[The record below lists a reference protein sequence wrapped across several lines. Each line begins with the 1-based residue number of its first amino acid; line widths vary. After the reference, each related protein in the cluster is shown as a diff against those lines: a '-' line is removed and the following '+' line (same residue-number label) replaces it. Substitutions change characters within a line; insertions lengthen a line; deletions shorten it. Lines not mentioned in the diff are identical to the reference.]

1 MRSDRPH
8 ALRPGY
14 LLNGVKR
21 GDPRNAPRCGASTR
35 KGTLCQGP
43 GMKNGRCRMH
53 GGTSTGPK
61 TPEGIEAICKAHMKH
76 GRRTKAAIKGNR
88 LLAKELAGVRKQVK
102 ESVKVFGGQWNSP

>member
-1 MRSDRPH
+1 MPSDKPH

-21 GDPRNAPRCGASTR
+21 GDPRNAPRCGARTR
-35 KGTLCQGP
+35 KARPCQGP

-61 TPEGIEAICKAHMKH
+61 TANGIAAIRKAHLKH
-76 GRRTKAAIKGNR
+76 GERTNEAVQFRR
-88 LLAKELAGVRKQVK
+88 LLAKELTEVHEQVAECRKSFRAG
-102 ESVKVFGGQWNSP
+102 